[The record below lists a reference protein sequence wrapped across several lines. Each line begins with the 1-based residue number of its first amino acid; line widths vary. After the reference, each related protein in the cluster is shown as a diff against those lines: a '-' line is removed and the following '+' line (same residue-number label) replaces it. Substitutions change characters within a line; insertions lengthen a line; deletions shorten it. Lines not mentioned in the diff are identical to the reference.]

1 MLLRGKEALDIES
14 KNCHSEVNEL
24 SYHYSLKTYIFLNI
38 SKLNLKFVF
47 LNVNIIILHLLK
59 SKNFKILTYRGFTV
73 IS

>member
-1 MLLRGKEALDIES
+1 MTVEEFYRNVLLRGKEALDIES
-14 KNCHSEVNEL
+14 KNC
-24 SYHYSLKTYIFLNI
+24 HYSLKTYIFLNI